1 MSERKEKKRRYNQRL
16 EFIAAFDAW
25 LRAEPPMILFWR
37 WRKWKN
43 NRPVFR
49 GAENES
55 SEN

>member
-25 LRAEPPMILFWR
+25 LRAEPPMFLFRR

-49 GAENES
+49 GDDEC
-55 SEN
+55 